1 MALFSRDGGDVSD
14 RVSFLCNGV
23 SVSVDAEPDV
33 SLLSALREQLGLT
46 SVKDG
51 CAPQGQC
58 GCCTVLIDGAA
69 RVACVTSVARVADRE
84 VTTVEGLLD
93 AEREALASAFVD
105 TGGSQCGFCT
115 PGIIVRAAAL
125 RAAGKEGRRAID
137 QALAAHLCRC
147 TGWQTIRK
155 AIAGESPHDAAR
167 DLSAASRRA
176 ELEGGVA
183 QDVGTAVPL
192 GGGGFAD
199 DAPPAGSLVA
209 VPLPPGSAADSEHAA
224 GLSWVVDD
232 TLDAARRRAG
242 KVQGRRTTAA
252 VHAPLPLPDLPSHGV
267 RLATSWTEPA
277 YLEPDAS
284 WCAPGGEPASPLGNG
299 GAFGGKAHT
308 SAGAA
313 AQELADRY
321 GRPVRVVFSR
331 EDVVRI
337 GPKRPVF
344 AASAVL
350 DGDTVRLRGVCPIP
364 VPTARVSYR
373 LGVDARWQI
382 AGARGPA
389 VSADFR
395 GFGLAEQ
402 TLLVEAALDE
412 AETDRSAIV
421 EDACAGVLLA
431 TCALADSGARAGAH
445 VSIDPTDGAL
455 GPVDIRVAAGD
466 VLDEVTLRSYAI
478 GAAHMALGWVLTEGI
493 TVDAETG
500 EVQDL
505 TIRSFGVLRPRAT
518 PEIRVQILPDD
529 GPPLARSSDAVFAA
543 VAAATWNALAAAE
556 GTRPETFP
564 AHSTRTARML
574 RR

>member
-1 MALFSRDGGDVSD
+1 
-14 RVSFLCNGV
+14 
-23 SVSVDAEPDV
+23 
-33 SLLSALREQLGLT
+33 
-46 SVKDG
+46 
-51 CAPQGQC
+51 
-58 GCCTVLIDGAA
+58 
-69 RVACVTSVARVADRE
+69 
-84 VTTVEGLLD
+84 
-93 AEREALASAFVD
+93 
-105 TGGSQCGFCT
+105 
-115 PGIIVRAAAL
+115 
-125 RAAGKEGRRAID
+125 
-137 QALAAHLCRC
+137 
-147 TGWQTIRK
+147 
-155 AIAGESPHDAAR
+155 
-167 DLSAASRRA
+167 
-176 ELEGGVA
+176 
-183 QDVGTAVPL
+183 
-192 GGGGFAD
+192 
-199 DAPPAGSLVA
+199 
-209 VPLPPGSAADSEHAA
+209 
-224 GLSWVVDD
+224 
-232 TLDAARRRAG
+232 
-242 KVQGRRTTAA
+242 
-252 VHAPLPLPDLPSHGV
+252 
-267 RLATSWTEPA
+267 LATSWTEPA

-284 WCAPGGEPASPLGNG
+284 WCAPGGEPAPPLGNG

-313 AQELADRY
+313 ARELADRY

-350 DGDTVRLRGVCPIP
+350 DGDTVRLRGACPIP

-412 AETDRSAIV
+412 AGTDRSAIV

-478 GAAHMALGWVLTEGI
+478 GAAHMALG
-493 TVDAETG
+493 
-500 EVQDL
+500 
-505 TIRSFGVLRPRAT
+505 
-518 PEIRVQILPDD
+518 
-529 GPPLARSSDAVFAA
+529 
-543 VAAATWNALAAAE
+543 
-556 GTRPETFP
+556 
-564 AHSTRTARML
+564 
-574 RR
+574 